1 MSIPELLAPAGS
13 EQGLRAAV
21 ESGADAVYFGLAPPD
36 NFNARNRSGGFP
48 LENLADVF
56 RTLHKQGVRGYITL
70 NTLIHYGELCQI
82 ETILEKIADAD
93 ADAVIVQDLGVA
105 KLAQAVCSDLPIH
118 ASTQMSLTSAASIE
132 KVRELGIKR
141 AVLPRELSLKE
152 IQSIRK
158 ETDIELECFIHGAL
172 CISFSGQC
180 YASLCLGGR
189 SANRGCCAQPCRLQY
204 ELRRAGTDAAFGAAR
219 QLFSPFD
226 FSALPLLNEL
236 TATGI
241 DALKI
246 EGRLKPPEYVAEVT
260 KIYRDALNTHT
271 ENAAVEQTRFASF
284 SRGFSTGWLEGVRPH
299 KLVSGNVKSHRG
311 TPLAAV
317 IEVRR
322 DAAVVQLS
330 AAVRRGD
337 GVLFENTHEP
347 EHSQGGRVYEIIRR
361 RESVKEAE
369 SGARVLL
376 TFANNSIDAQ
386 FVAEGQSVWK
396 TDDPRSER
404 EIRKQLESPQTQRR
418 VPLYLAVKAVA
429 GAPIEITA
437 VSPTGLSVCLTGDAP
452 LEVARQHPL
461 TETVLREQLDRFGNT
476 IYAIGTLTAV
486 IEGKPMLPLS
496 LLGQLRRQL
505 LERLNTFEVPLQER
519 IVTKNA
525 LEILRTKIQGAEI
538 QPLPVETRKQITHI
552 LYRHLP
558 SALVSLP
565 KHFDGGCRSF
575 YGEFC
580 SKEEYKTFAE
590 AIQNAGA
597 EFVAVLPRI
606 LKPGESKLLHRLAE
620 LQPDAVLARNIEEL
634 VFFRNKDI
642 PVIADFSF
650 NVINDLSF
658 RQLLDWGAE
667 RITLGFDMNEK
678 QTEYLLRY
686 IPARRIEQIVSGR
699 FPLFTMEHCLW
710 RANFLSE
717 NETCNKM
724 CRSVPLDIKDRRG
737 AVHTVRSDYFCRNII
752 ERSGRYDAEPLV
764 EHIRYEYGQR
774 DTGF

>member
-13 EQGLRAAV
+13 EQGFRAAV

-36 NFNARNRSGGFP
+36 NFNARSRSEGIP
-48 LENLADVF
+48 LENLADTF
-56 RTLHKQGVRGYITL
+56 RTLHQQGVKGYVTL
-70 NTLIHYGELCQI
+70 NTLIHYGELCRI
-82 ETILEKIADAD
+82 EAILEKIAEAD

-105 KLAQAVCSDLPIH
+105 KLALVVCPDLPVH
-118 ASTQMSLTSAASIE
+118 ASTQMSLTSAASI
-132 KVRELGIKR
+132 KKAGELGIRR

-152 IQSIRK
+152 IHNIRR

-189 SANRGCCAQPCRLQY
+189 SANRGCCAQPCRLPY
-204 ELRRAGTDAAFGAAR
+204 SLRKSGTGTDHTN
-219 QLFSPFD
+219 FSNDKRLLSACD

-236 TATGI
+236 ITAGI

-246 EGRLKPPEYVAEVT
+246 EGRLKAPEYVAEVT
-260 KIYRDALNTHT
+260 KTYRNALDTNRNTDVSS
-271 ENAAVEQTRFASF
+271 AAPPVRFASF

-299 KLVSGNVKSHRG
+299 KLVPGDVQSHRG
-311 TPLAAV
+311 TPLATV

-322 DAAVVQLS
+322 DAAVVLLS

-369 SGARVLL
+369 GGAKVLL

-386 FVAEGQSVWK
+386 FVAEGQNVWK
-396 TDDPRSER
+396 TDDPRLER
-404 EIRKQLESPQTQRR
+404 ELRKQLESRQKQRR
-418 VPLYLAVKAVA
+418 VPLDLTVKAVA
-429 GAPIEITA
+429 GTPIEITA
-437 VSPTGLSVCLTGDAP
+437 VSPTGLNVRLTGDAP
-452 LEVARQHPL
+452 LEVARKHPL

-476 IYAIGTLTAV
+476 LYAPGKLTC
-486 IEGKPMLPLS
+486 IIDGNPMIPLS
-496 LLGQLRRQL
+496 VFGQLRREL
-505 LERLNTFEVPLQER
+505 IERLNAFEVPVRER
-519 IVTKNA
+519 IVTKNT
-525 LEILRTKIQGAEI
+525 LETLRTKIQSTEI
-538 QPLPVETRKQITHI
+538 QPPAETRKQILHI

-558 SALVSLP
+558 PALASLP
-565 KHFDGGCRSF
+565 KHLAGGCRSF

-580 SKEEYKTFAE
+580 SKEEYAAFAE
-590 AIQNAGA
+590 AVRNTGA

-606 LKPGESKLLHRLAE
+606 LKAGEAKLLHRLAE

-634 VFFRNKDI
+634 VFFRNKNV

-658 RQLLDWGAE
+658 QQLLDWGAE
-667 RITLGFDMNEK
+667 RITLGLDLDEQ
-678 QTEYLLRY
+678 QTETLRQH
-686 IPARRIEQIVSGR
+686 IAADKIEQIISGR
-699 FPLFTMEHCLW
+699 YPLFTMEHCLW
-710 RANFLSE
+710 RSNFLNE
-717 NETCNKM
+717 NEPCSKM
-724 CRSVPLDIKDRRG
+724 CRSVPLELKDRRG
-737 AVHTVRSDYFCRNII
+737 AVHTVRSDYFCRNIV
-752 ERSGRYDAEPLV
+752 ERAVRYDVQPYAAHV
-764 EHIRYEYGQR
+764 RIEY
-774 DTGF
+774 